1 MEKSTQL
8 FDIQNDKTSENTAVN
23 GQESEVNMNVP
34 LSNKNVNGGFFLKL
48 LMVYLRKRSVKFRLC
63 LQVRL

>member
-8 FDIQNDKTSENTAVN
+8 FDIQNDKNSENTAVN

-34 LSNKNVNGGFFLKL
+34 LLNKNVNGGLFLKL
-48 LMVYLRKRSVKFRLC
+48 LMVCLKKKSVKFRLC